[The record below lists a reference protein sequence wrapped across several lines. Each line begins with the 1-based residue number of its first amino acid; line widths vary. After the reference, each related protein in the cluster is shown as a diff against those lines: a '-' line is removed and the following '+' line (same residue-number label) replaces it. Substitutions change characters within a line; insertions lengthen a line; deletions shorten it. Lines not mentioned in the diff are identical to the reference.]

1 MISSTFTQ
9 FLNHLLAQESWARAV
24 LQKHAGKLA
33 CIDLEVLQ
41 IRVRVAADGYV
52 QSVSDMQVQEDV
64 RLNMKLA
71 DLPLIAQDSTR
82 AVSYVKIEGDADFAQ
97 AISQLSQD
105 LRWEVEDDL
114 SRVVGDIAARRVV
127 SGGRQL
133 AHFVGQTH
141 QKLQENFAD
150 YFLEENPMLV
160 RPRAVSAFSDQVNKT
175 RDDVERL
182 MKRLERL
189 ERSGRLE
196 KSKVTNQ

>member
-1 MISSTFTQ
+1 MISSPFTQ

-41 IRVRVAADGYV
+41 IRLRVAADGHV
-52 QSVSDMQVQEDV
+52 MNEPDGDAPEDV
-64 RLNMKLA
+64 RLHIKLA
-71 DLPLIAQDSTR
+71 DVPLIAQDSTR

-97 AISQLSQD
+97 SISQLSQD

-114 SRVVGDIAARRVV
+114 SRVVGDIAARRFVG
-127 SGGRQL
+127 GGRQVV
-133 AHFVGQTH
+133 HFIGQTH

-150 YFLEENPMLV
+150 YFLEENPLLV
-160 RPRAVSAFSDQVNKT
+160 RPRAVQAFADQVNKT

-182 MKRLERL
+182 MKRLERI
-189 ERSGRLE
+189 ERLE
-196 KSKVTNQ
+196 KSKVANQ

>member
-1 MISSTFTQ
+1 MISSTFSQ

-52 QSVSDMQVQEDV
+52 QSVSDTELQEDV
-64 RLNMKLA
+64 RLNIKLA

-127 SGGRQL
+127 SGGRQI

-141 QKLQENFAD
+141 QKVQENFAD

-160 RPRAVSAFSDQVNKT
+160 RPRAVRAFADQVNKT

>member
-1 MISSTFTQ
+1 MISSIFAQ

-41 IRVRVAADGYV
+41 IRVRIAADGYV
-52 QSVSDMQVQEDV
+52 QSISDTELQEDV
-64 RLNMKLA
+64 RLSMKLA

-127 SGGRQL
+127 SGGQQI

-141 QKLQENFAD
+141 QKIQENFAD

-160 RPRAVSAFSDQVNKT
+160 RPRAVRAFADQVNKT

-189 ERSGRLE
+189 ERSERLE
-196 KSKVTNQ
+196 KSKVANQ

>member
-127 SGGRQL
+127 SGGRQI

>member
-41 IRVRVAADGYV
+41 IRVRVAADGFV

-127 SGGRQL
+127 SGGRQI

-141 QKLQENFAD
+141 QNIQENLAD

>member
-1 MISSTFTQ
+1 MISSPFTQ

-41 IRVRVAADGYV
+41 IRLRVAADGHV
-52 QSVSDMQVQEDV
+52 MNESDGDAPEDV
-64 RLNMKLA
+64 RLHIKLA

-97 AISQLSQD
+97 SISQLSQD

-114 SRVVGDIAARRVV
+114 SRVVGDIAARRFVG
-127 SGGRQL
+127 GGRQVV
-133 AHFVGQTH
+133 HFIGQTH

-150 YFLEENPMLV
+150 YFLEENPLLV
-160 RPRAVSAFSDQVNKT
+160 RPRAVQAFADQVNKT

-182 MKRLERL
+182 MKRLERI
-189 ERSGRLE
+189 ERLE
-196 KSKVTNQ
+196 KSKVANQ